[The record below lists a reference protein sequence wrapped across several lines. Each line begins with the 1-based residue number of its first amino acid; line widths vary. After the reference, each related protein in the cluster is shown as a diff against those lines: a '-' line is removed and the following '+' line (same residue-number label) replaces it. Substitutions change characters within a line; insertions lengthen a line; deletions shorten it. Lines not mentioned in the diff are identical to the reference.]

1 MLWEC
6 CQCLPEANAGHHPPP
21 PTNANC
27 SQPLPGLKAVRNA
40 LVGYWEGASN
50 MQKIELS
57 LGGGEGHL
65 RLQVQCCLVPI
76 MFYSRQDGTNCHASL
91 GGKA

>member
-57 LGGGEGHL
+57 LGGGG
-65 RLQVQCCLVPI
+65 
-76 MFYSRQDGTNCHASL
+76 GASEIAGAVL
-91 GGKA
+91 LSPNYVLF